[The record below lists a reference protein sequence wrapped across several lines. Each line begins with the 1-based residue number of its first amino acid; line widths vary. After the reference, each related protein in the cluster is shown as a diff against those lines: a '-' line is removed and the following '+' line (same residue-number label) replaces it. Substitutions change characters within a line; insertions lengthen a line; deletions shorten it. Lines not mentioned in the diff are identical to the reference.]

1 MKKTIIA
8 AALLAASATSAQADT
23 IGLYVG
29 GQVWDNEA
37 SGLFGEA
44 VSQINFNL
52 EDQQQG
58 SYFVAV
64 EHPLPL
70 IPNARVSF
78 TTLET
83 NGMTTLTSDFEFADQ
98 TFTAGTEVNA
108 DFDVSYADYTL
119 YYELFDND
127 LISFD
132 FGLTLRDFDGDVA
145 VSSSGVTGKLET
157 DEYVPMLY
165 VATNFGIPAT
175 PLNVFAQGNLLSIDD
190 HTLYEY
196 QVGVSYELIENLAVD
211 VNLTLGYREVKLELE
226 DINDLYTNIDF
237 SGVYAGAVVHF

>member
-23 IGLYVG
+23 IGLYIG

-44 VSQINFNL
+44 TSQINFNL

-70 IPNARVSF
+70 IPNARVAF

-83 NGMTTLTSDFEFADQ
+83 TGMTTLTSDFEFGDQ
-98 TFTAGTEVNA
+98 TFTSGTAVNA
-108 DFDVSYADYTL
+108 NFDVSYADYTL

-145 VSSSGVTGKLET
+145 VSSAGVTGTLAT

-190 HTLYEY
+190 HTLYDY
-196 QVGVSYELIENLAVD
+196 QVGVSYELIDNLAVD

-237 SGVYAGAVVHF
+237 SGVYAGAIVHF

>member
-8 AALLAASATSAQADT
+8 AALLAASATSAHADT

-44 VSQINFNL
+44 VSQIDFNL

-70 IPNARVSF
+70 IPNARVTF

-175 PLNVFAQGNLLSIDD
+175 PLNVKIGYFEPKDILSKDPERNSSFLAYLISKNVSNVLILSI
-190 HTLYEY
+190 
-196 QVGVSYELIENLAVD
+196 VELVPS
-211 VNLTLGYREVKLELE
+211 V
-226 DINDLYTNIDF
+226 
-237 SGVYAGAVVHF
+237 